1 MDNSDTVAPSA
12 EESDC
17 LKLTTSNK
25 SINFC
30 MHMHWYTYVGLS
42 VCMYVRTYVY
52 MDVFMYVC
60 MYVCA
65 CVLIVC
71 MDFCIECMLTIFI
84 QYIQEVLHEA

>member
-60 MYVCA
+60 MYVCMRM
-65 CVLIVC
+65 CTHS
-71 MDFCIECMLTIFI
+71 MYGF
-84 QYIQEVLHEA
+84 LHRMYAHHFHSVHTGSVT